1 MVANAQSNRA
11 RWLRIVGG
19 GLLMLLLVG
28 VFLLWLGGYFAR
40 DGRHFAPAIGRPAA
54 IGALYISG
62 DMGLR
67 FDVGRSLTD
76 DMTRRGIATS
86 EISSP
91 AFFKWHRSRAEVDA
105 VIAQAVRD
113 ALRRT
118 GHDRIV
124 AIGRSYGADILQTGL
139 ADLPPALRPHI
150 AGVILIVPGDK
161 VFFRSDP
168 STIAYHGVPDSIG
181 ADTVN
186 KIDWTPLTCIY
197 GTAETDSL
205 CPDVVVHDADI
216 IGMPGGHF
224 LDHNQDDLFA
234 HVFAAI
240 DRAARPSSSRRT

>member
-1 MVANAQSNRA
+1 MVVTSSTRA
-11 RWLRIVGG
+11 RWPRWLLGGILCLVLIGIV
-19 GLLMLLLVG
+19 
-28 VFLLWLGGYFAR
+28 LLWLGGYFAR
-40 DGRHFAPAIGRPAA
+40 DGRQFAPAIGRPAP

-67 FDVGRSLTD
+67 FGTGGSLTD
-76 DMTRRGIATS
+76 ALTRRGIATS

-91 AFFKWHRSRAEVDA
+91 AFFKWHRTRAEVDA

-113 ALRRT
+113 AMRRS
-118 GHDRIV
+118 GRDRIV
-124 AIGRSYGADILQTGL
+124 AIGRSYGADVLQTGL
-139 ADLPPALRPHI
+139 ADLPRALRPHV

-168 STIAYHGVPDSIG
+168 TTIAYHRPPDSIG

-186 KIDWTPLTCIY
+186 RIDWTPLTCIY

-205 CPDVVVHDADI
+205 CPDVTVHGADI

-224 LDHNQDDLFA
+224 LDHATDSLFA

-240 DRAARPSSSRRT
+240 DRAVPSSSSKRT